1 MRHPTQLRQ
10 LGLLPLCGLV
20 CLLSAFPGAAVSV
33 HAFPE
38 SNEAVRP
45 DILVVTIDT
54 LRADHVGAYGY
65 SDVDTSNL
73 DKLASAGVLFE
84 NAVSQ
89 VPLTPPSHACM
100 FTGTYPTVHEVR
112 DTGGFVLSESHLTL
126 AEVLREQG
134 WVTAAFVGS
143 AVLSRA
149 FGLNQGFDTYDD
161 KIHETSASAASLEFP
176 YRRAG
181 EVIDRALS
189 WIEGQSGRNPYFLW
203 VHLFD
208 PHTPYSPPEPYAR
221 RFSNPYD
228 GEISYADSELGRLF
242 AAVQKRSKSRPVI
255 QVVLSDHG
263 EGLSDHGEFS
273 HGVFLYDSTLRIPW
287 IMTGP
292 GIPAGLK
299 VAQQARTIDLMPT
312 LLTIL
317 GIEVPNQCQ
326 GVSLTPALSGG
337 QPPTDSSFSYAET
350 LYPKINMGWA
360 ELRAMRT
367 NKWKYVRAPR
377 PELFDLE
384 KDPRETVNVIE
395 ENREVARRLDDVI
408 QSVISQGSSETATVI
423 GATALDPE
431 TAEHLRALGYIS
443 VGVPRKLEL
452 TGEGIDPKD
461 RVHILQLLEEASTT
475 GRRVPLPERIRL
487 LETALKEDPTNTTVY
502 YILGEAY
509 ERIDREEDALKVYQA
524 AVAQETTATSK
535 IFTRMAAILGR
546 KGDLEAS
553 IAAFE
558 KAIQIDATDVETQNR
573 LAIVYLMNKRFD
585 DADRVLQRVLV
596 LDETNAKAYNSL
608 GWLAL
613 QKGDPGT
620 ALIRFKK
627 AVDSDPDFPETYLN
641 LGMLYKGMGD
651 FTSAR
656 SSFESFLEKAGDRKE
671 LEQSAARVREAIASL
686 PE

>member
-1 MRHPTQLRQ
+1 MPHPFQLRQ
-10 LGLLPLCGLV
+10 LRLLPLCGLV
-20 CLLSAFPGAAVSV
+20 CLLSAFSGATVSV
-33 HAFPE
+33 HAFSE

-65 SDVDTSNL
+65 SGVDTSNL
-73 DKLASAGVLFE
+73 DKLASSGVLFE

-112 DTGGFVLSESHLTL
+112 DTGGFVLSQSRLTL
-126 AEVLREQG
+126 AEVLREHG
-134 WVTAAFVGS
+134 WATAAFVGS

-161 KIHETSASAASLEFP
+161 KIHEAAGRSVSLEFP

-189 WIEGQSGRNPYFLW
+189 WIEGQSGQHPYFLW

-208 PHTPYSPPEPYAR
+208 PHTPYSPPEPFAR

-242 AAVQKRSKSRPVI
+242 SAVRKRSESRPVI

-273 HGVFLYDSTLRIPW
+273 HGVFLYDSTLRIPL

-299 VAQQARTIDLMPT
+299 VSQQARTIDLMPT

-317 GIEVPNQCQ
+317 GIEVPKQCQ
-326 GVSLTPALSGG
+326 GVSLTPVFSGG
-337 QPPTDSSFSYAET
+337 QPPTGSSFSYAET

-367 NKWKYVRAPR
+367 DKWKYVRAPR
-377 PELFDLE
+377 PELYDLE

-395 ENREVARRLDDVI
+395 DNREVARELDDVI
-408 QSVISQGSSETATVI
+408 QSVTSQESSETPTVI
-423 GATALDPE
+423 GATALDPG
-431 TAEHLRALGYIS
+431 TAEYLRALGYIS

-452 TGEGIDPKD
+452 TGEGVDPKD

-475 GRRVPLPERIRL
+475 GRSVPLAERIRL

-509 ERIDREEDALKVYQA
+509 ERIGREEDALKIYQT
-524 AVAQETTATSK
+524 AVTQETTATSK

-558 KAIQIDATDVETQNR
+558 NAIEIDPTDLETQNR
-573 LAIVYLMNKRFD
+573 LAIVYLMNKRFG
-585 DADRVLQRVLV
+585 DAERVLKGVLA
-596 LDETNAKAYNSL
+596 LDETNAKAHNSL

-613 QKGDPGT
+613 QKGDKGT
-620 ALIRFKK
+620 ALAQFKM
-627 AVDSDPDFPETYLN
+627 AVGSDPDFPETYLN
-641 LGMLYKGMGD
+641 LGMLYRGIGD
-651 FTSAR
+651 FANAR
-656 SSFESFLEKAGDRKE
+656 SSFEAFLSKAEGRSE
-671 LEQSAARVREAIASL
+671 LQQSVARVKEALASL
-686 PE
+686 PK